1 MRDVETARDA
11 SSGRS
16 EQDKGRRPGRLLA
29 AFKAFS
35 LLAVVA
41 ATVFGLMTNG
51 LYDDGI
57 LWLWLPVSAVVLA
70 LLFVAVLTRGFFED
84 VPREGWVLVALLAAL
99 VLVKGLSMVW
109 TISETETINET
120 LRSATYLGA
129 FALTLAVNV
138 AVPRLGWALVATL
151 AVLLAAYWETPYR
164 WMLLLMMLAAVI
176 GTSAFSRRSTPEEER
191 TGSLVD
197 GLCLPVAAVAG
208 YGLLQKIYP
217 DRYAIGSIDDYRVGS
232 TLGYPNTAA
241 VVLGMGALLALSRMT
256 TLRNPLLRGLYAV
269 LLLGSLLT
277 LYLTLSRGGIWSFGV
292 GLGVLFVL
300 GSGRL
305 QMVANLLLVSV
316 PGAWLWWRMQGLG
329 ALLSAEAPM
338 GEKVADGLSLRND
351 LILAFIVAFALQAV
365 YAYLASRYELT
376 DVSRRLLGIA
386 AGVGAAIAAAVSGW
400 IVVAGSGGG
409 VLNNP
414 DAGGTA
420 AQRLVTLGIGFRADY
435 WRVGWEAWLERPLTG
450 TGAGTFQYTW
460 LENRPSVQGVKQ
472 IHNLY
477 LEQGTETGLFAFL
490 AFLAFVVFLV
500 AFTARAAWRRRPDGE
515 GRLLLSGLVAAVVV
529 YLVSSAVEW
538 HWYLPAATLFFF
550 ILAAAAARLARA
562 GDPPKALA
570 DDHTAG

>member
-386 AGVGAAIAAAVSGW
+386 AGVGVAIAAAVSGW

>member
-16 EQDKGRRPGRLLA
+16 EQNKGRRPGRLLA